1 MTTKLLTLFQN
12 IDGHQIDSSDEF
24 NAWFDVE
31 WAVRNS
37 LHALNA
43 PLDKIKKGALLEWEY
58 CRRGAVPD
66 TRKYCDVI
74 LGEGFGELSNKVI
87 DTKYVHV
94 RLSKNSLF
102 EKVLER
108 QRSRA
113 SWYSQLKID
122 EIHVWCAVGSDSTIK
137 PWFRWIVKSDEVHQV

>member
-1 MTTKLLTLFQN
+1 MVMKLHALFQN

-24 NAWFDVE
+24 NAWFDAE

-37 LHALNA
+37 LQALNA

-58 CRRGAVPD
+58 CRRGAKPD

-74 LGEGFGELSNKVI
+74 LGEEFGELSNKII

-94 RLSKNSLF
+94 RRSKSSIF
-102 EKVLER
+102 DTVLQR

-113 SWYSQLKID
+113 GWYAQLKID
-122 EIHVWCAVGSDSTIK
+122 EIHVWCEIGNSQVIQ
-137 PWFRWIVKSDEVHQV
+137 PWFRWVVKSDEVHQM